1 MHSIKQYRS
10 FQTFILTATKLSNS
24 DIKPES
30 NIPQGPDT
38 VTSTAEKFD
47 QSSIP
52 LSEQTVRYYF
62 ENKLARFWSMPATC
76 PNTKGWIIYYIA
88 SKNTR
93 NVYKHQSRVSK
104 IYHWFVQRLWYGG
117 IVSNCSTFDVSKLFV
132 TATTFHL
139 WDECHVVY
147 CKSYGIRFIFIRDA
161 IRRVSFR
168 RKIHLYS
175 FDCTILVCKS
185 LIRSIF
191 VAIWREFGGI
201 WRIN

>member
-1 MHSIKQYRS
+1 
-10 FQTFILTATKLSNS
+10 
-24 DIKPES
+24 
-30 NIPQGPDT
+30 
-38 VTSTAEKFD
+38 
-47 QSSIP
+47 
-52 LSEQTVRYYF
+52 
-62 ENKLARFWSMPATC
+62 MPATC

-117 IVSNCSTFDVSKLFV
+117 IASNCSTFDVSKLFV

-139 WDECHVVY
+139 WDECRVVY
-147 CKSYGIRFIFIRDA
+147 CKSYGMRFIFIRDA
-161 IRRVSFR
+161 IRRVSYR
-168 RKIHLYS
+168 RKIQLDS
-175 FDCTILVCKS
+175 FDRTILVCKS

-191 VAIWREFGGI
+191 VAIWSEFGGI